1 MTAEITRSAT
11 HTEGIRVKGMRAP
24 DRPQDRE
31 RMSLNHASLHVALD
45 GDRTETIENIVVE
58 LQDDIRHGRVTDDV
72 SRLLAQR
79 LEAAG
84 VDMPPDAIDDLAE
97 AIEND
102 VSL

>member
-1 MTAEITRSAT
+1 
-11 HTEGIRVKGMRAP
+11 
-24 DRPQDRE
+24 
-31 RMSLNHASLHVALD
+31 MSLNHASLHVALD

-102 VSL
+102 VSLLPSADRGRRGLSPSRGTPR